1 MDSAKKT
8 FNGSELSVEIDVF
21 IANQNFASKI
31 IELIR
36 DTSDHDYGFFEA
48 DEFRVDVQ
56 TQEKY
61 LKELGKKENS
71 VMLLASDRQQL
82 IGYVSVLGGN
92 FRRNAHCGRLS
103 ISIKSKYHRC
113 GVGGLLMRK
122 VIEWVLSTGR
132 IKRLELEVFE
142 TNIAGKRFFHRY
154 GFRKEGVR
162 VGAAQIKNVPVDVV
176 MMGRNIK

>member
-1 MDSAKKT
+1 MDSSKNT
-8 FNGSELSVEIDVF
+8 FSGSELGFEIDVC
-21 IANQNFASKI
+21 IANQDSASRI
-31 IELIR
+31 IQLIK
-36 DTSDHDYGFFEA
+36 DTSDHEYGFFEA
-48 DEFRVDVQ
+48 DEFWVDVQ

-103 ISIKSKYHRC
+103 ISIKSKYHRR
-113 GVGGLLMRK
+113 GVGGLLMRE
-122 VIEWVLSTGR
+122 VMEWVLSTGR

-142 TNIAGKRFFHRY
+142 TNIAGKRFFTN
-154 GFRKEGVR
+154 F
-162 VGAAQIKNVPVDVV
+162 Q
-176 MMGRNIK
+176 